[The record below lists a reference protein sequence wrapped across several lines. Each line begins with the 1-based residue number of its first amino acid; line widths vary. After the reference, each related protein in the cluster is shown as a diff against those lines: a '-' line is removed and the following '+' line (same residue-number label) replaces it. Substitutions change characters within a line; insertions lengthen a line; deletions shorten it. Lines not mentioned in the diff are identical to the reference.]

1 MSRTSLL
8 LLIALLLT
16 PFANAKNKKN
26 KPILSV
32 DVLRAQTI
40 LVMISPDAGEKLDD
54 PSGDR
59 RAQEDVERALTKWGR
74 FRIVNEVSAADLIV
88 TVRKGNGRM
97 VNPTIANSPI
107 DNRPVILQPGAD
119 SDRVGAQHGQVPG
132 MNQPGMPQDSEP
144 RAQTE
149 IGSSED
155 TIEVY
160 RGDVD
165 MPLERAPAW
174 RYSAKDALRAPSV
187 PAVEEFHNAIDQSEK
202 ALAAQDAQKQDA
214 QKKKP

>member
-8 LLIALLLT
+8 LVIALLLS
-16 PFANAKNKKN
+16 PSANAKDKKN
-26 KPILSV
+26 KPILSA
-32 DVLRAQTI
+32 DVLRAQTV
-40 LVMISPDAGEKLDD
+40 LVMISPDAGERLDD
-54 PSGDR
+54 PAGNR
-59 RAQEDVERALTKWGR
+59 RAQEDVERSLTKWGR
-74 FRIVNEVSAADLIV
+74 FRIVNEVSAADLIF
-88 TVRKGNGRM
+88 TVRKGNGRI

-119 SDRVGAQHGQVPG
+119 SDRIGAQHGQLPG
-132 MNQPGMPQDSEP
+132 MNQPGVPQDSEP

-165 MPLERAPAW
+165 MPLDRSPVW
-174 RYSAKDALRAPSV
+174 RYSAKDALRPPSV
-187 PAVEEFHNAIDQSEK
+187 SAVEQFHNAVDQSEK
-202 ALAAQDAQKQDA
+202 AIAAQDA

>member
-8 LLIALLLT
+8 LVIALLLS
-16 PFANAKNKKN
+16 PSANAKDKKN
-26 KPILSV
+26 KPILSA
-32 DVLRAQTI
+32 DVLRAQTV
-40 LVMISPDAGEKLDD
+40 LVMISPDAGERLDD
-54 PSGDR
+54 PAGNR
-59 RAQEDVERALTKWGR
+59 RAQEDVERSLTKWGR
-74 FRIVNEVSAADLIV
+74 FRIVNEVSAADLIF

-119 SDRVGAQHGQVPG
+119 SDRIGAQHGQLPG
-132 MNQPGMPQDSEP
+132 MNQPGVPQDSEP

-165 MPLERAPAW
+165 MPLDRSPVW
-174 RYSAKDALRAPSV
+174 RYSAKDALRPPSV
-187 PAVEEFHNAIDQSEK
+187 SAVEQFHNAVDQSEK
-202 ALAAQDAQKQDA
+202 AIAAQDA

>member
-1 MSRTSLL
+1 MSRTPLL
-8 LLIALLLT
+8 LVIALLLS
-16 PFANAKNKKN
+16 PSANAKDKKN
-26 KPILSV
+26 KPILSA
-32 DVLRAQTI
+32 DVLRAQTV
-40 LVMISPDAGEKLDD
+40 LVMISPDAGERLDD
-54 PSGDR
+54 PAGNR
-59 RAQEDVERALTKWGR
+59 RAQEDVERSLTKWGR
-74 FRIVNEVSAADLIV
+74 FRIVNEVSAADLIF

-107 DNRPVILQPGAD
+107 DSRPVILQPGAD
-119 SDRVGAQHGQVPG
+119 SDRIGAQHGQLPG
-132 MNQPGMPQDSEP
+132 MNQPGVPQDSEP

-165 MPLERAPAW
+165 MPLDRSPVW
-174 RYSAKDALRAPSV
+174 RYSAKDALRPPSV
-187 PAVEEFHNAIDQSEK
+187 SAVEQFHNAVDQSEK
-202 ALAAQDAQKQDA
+202 AIAAQDA

>member
-1 MSRTSLL
+1 MPRTSLL
-8 LLIALLLT
+8 LVIALLLS
-16 PFANAKNKKN
+16 PSANAKDKKN
-26 KPILSV
+26 KPILSA
-32 DVLRAQTI
+32 DVLRAQTV
-40 LVMISPDAGEKLDD
+40 LVMISPDAGERLDD
-54 PSGDR
+54 PAGNR
-59 RAQEDVERALTKWGR
+59 RAQEDVERSLTKWGR
-74 FRIVNEVSAADLIV
+74 FRIVNEVSAADLIF

-119 SDRVGAQHGQVPG
+119 SDRIGAQHGQLPG

-165 MPLERAPAW
+165 MPLDRSPVW
-174 RYSAKDALRAPSV
+174 RYSAKDALRPPSV
-187 PAVEEFHNAIDQSEK
+187 SAVEQFHNAVDQSEK
-202 ALAAQDAQKQDA
+202 AIAAQDA

>member
-8 LLIALLLT
+8 LVIALLLS
-16 PFANAKNKKN
+16 PSANAKDKKN
-26 KPILSV
+26 KPILSA
-32 DVLRAQTI
+32 DVLRAQTV
-40 LVMISPDAGEKLDD
+40 LVMISPDAGERLDD
-54 PSGDR
+54 PAGNR
-59 RAQEDVERALTKWGR
+59 RAQEDVERSLTKWGR
-74 FRIVNEVSAADLIV
+74 FRIVNEVSAADLIF
-88 TVRKGNGRM
+88 TVRKGNGRI

-119 SDRVGAQHGQVPG
+119 SDRIGAQHGQLPG

-165 MPLERAPAW
+165 MPLDRSPVW
-174 RYSAKDALRAPSV
+174 RYSAKDALRPPSV
-187 PAVEEFHNAIDQSEK
+187 SAVEQFHNAVDQSEK
-202 ALAAQDAQKQDA
+202 AIAAQDA

>member
-8 LLIALLLT
+8 LVIALLLS
-16 PFANAKNKKN
+16 PSANAKDKKN
-26 KPILSV
+26 KPILSA
-32 DVLRAQTI
+32 DVLRAQTV
-40 LVMISPDAGEKLDD
+40 LVMISPDAGERLDD
-54 PSGDR
+54 PAGNR
-59 RAQEDVERALTKWGR
+59 RAQEDVERSLTKWGR
-74 FRIVNEVSAADLIV
+74 FRIVNEVSAADLIF

-107 DNRPVILQPGAD
+107 DNRPVIFQPGAD
-119 SDRVGAQHGQVPG
+119 SDRIGAQHGQLPG
-132 MNQPGMPQDSEP
+132 MNQPGVPQDSEP

-165 MPLERAPAW
+165 MPLDRSPVW
-174 RYSAKDALRAPSV
+174 RYSAKDALRPPSV
-187 PAVEEFHNAIDQSEK
+187 SAVEQFHNAVDQSEK
-202 ALAAQDAQKQDA
+202 AIAAQDA